1 MKSPVLIHG
10 RHAYIK
16 HGCRC
21 GVCVK
26 EHRDYQREYS
36 RQRTIE
42 ARNGGRPWNRAVVN
56 AVDELPILDGMPA
69 GPWVAKAVCRGRSEW
84 EMSENAMRSRNT
96 RKHANTGIAIAGCN
110 VCPSLAECRT
120 WVMSYRLDP
129 CAFHVVAGMT
139 PRQRNEE
146 RERAG
151 IATPG
156 RRYRGNAA

>member
-1 MKSPVLIHG
+1 M
-10 RHAYIK
+10 K
-16 HGCRC
+16 HGTRYGYNKGCKC
-21 GVCVK
+21 PDCV
-26 EHRDYQREYS
+26 EAYRAYGRNAYHR
-36 RQRTIE
+36 RQERITLGLVDI
-42 ARNGGRPWNRAVVN
+42 VN
-56 AVDELPILDGMPA
+56 ELPVLDGMPA

-96 RKHANTGIAIAGCN
+96 RKHANTGIAIDGCN
-110 VCPSLAECRT
+110 ICPSLVECRT

-156 RRYRGNAA
+156 RRYGGNAA